1 MQGHTRGFVLF
12 QIPHHVIEK
21 MLILDGPLSTQTGAE
36 IYPVSGGIFHIPRV
50 HDGWPRDWPGQ
61 AVGQRHGVAPRSLYC
76 TLKFQL
82 LVPCTPSCQ
91 PAAALASPNPDSTH
105 PWLSC
110 SFTSLSSIS
119 STNFHWHLAFE
130 MFLIKSVHTF
140 KSYFAVS
147 VLFRGQLLQN
157 LISHSKYSSGRWVSG
172 DALGMITALPGLSR
186 GHLKGFFSPLNFVS
200 FVFEMAF
207 ISVLVCYF
215 LGTNPH
221 SENGPWYFH

>member
-1 MQGHTRGFVLF
+1 MQGHTWGFVLF

-36 IYPVSGGIFHIPRV
+36 IYPVSGGIFHIPRG

-82 LVPCTPSCQ
+82 LVPRTPSCQ
-91 PAAALASPNPDSTH
+91 PAAALASPDPDSPH

-110 SFTSLSSIS
+110 PFTSLSSTS
-119 STNFHWHLAFE
+119 STDSHWHLAFE
-130 MFLIKSVHTF
+130 MFLIRSVHTC
-140 KSYFAVS
+140 KSCFAVS
-147 VLFRGQLLQN
+147 ALFRGQLLQN
-157 LISHSKYSSGRWVSG
+157 LVSHSKYSSGRWARG
-172 DALGMITALPGLSR
+172 ALWEYSCFARAFVWLFERL
-186 GHLKGFFSPLNFVS
+186 FSPFNFVS

-221 SENGPWYFH
+221 SENGSWYFH